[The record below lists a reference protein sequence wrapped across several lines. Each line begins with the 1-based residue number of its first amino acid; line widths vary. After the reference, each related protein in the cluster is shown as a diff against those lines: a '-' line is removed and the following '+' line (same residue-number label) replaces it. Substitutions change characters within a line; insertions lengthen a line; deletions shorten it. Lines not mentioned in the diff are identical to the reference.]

1 MFTKRERKPTKLDE
15 IIDELQTY
23 ILSTTP
29 DDDDY
34 EDLVARLETLYK
46 MKEQEAPDRIS
57 ANTKAIIAANIA
69 GIVLILGFE
78 KANVVTSKAL
88 SFIMKLK

>member
-1 MFTKRERKPTKLDE
+1 MFTKREQKPTKLDE
-15 IIDELQTY
+15 IIDELQDY
-23 ILSTTP
+23 ILSIEP
-29 DDDDY
+29 NAEEY
-34 EDLVARLETLYK
+34 EALVAQLTALYK
-46 MKEQEAPDRIS
+46 LKEQDNSDRIS

-78 KANVVTSKAL
+78 KAHVVTSKAL

>member
-1 MFTKRERKPTKLDE
+1 MFTKQAKKPTKLDE
-15 IIDELQTY
+15 IIDELQDY
-23 ILSTTP
+23 ILSIEP
-29 DDDDY
+29 NAEEY
-34 EDLVARLETLYK
+34 EALVAQLTALYK
-46 MKEQEAPDRIS
+46 LKEQDNSERIS

-78 KANVVTSKAL
+78 KAHVVTSKAL